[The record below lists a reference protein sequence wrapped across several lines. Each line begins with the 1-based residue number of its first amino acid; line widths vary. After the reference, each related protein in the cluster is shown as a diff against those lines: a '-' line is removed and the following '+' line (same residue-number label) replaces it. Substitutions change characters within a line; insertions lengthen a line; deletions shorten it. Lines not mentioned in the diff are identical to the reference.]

1 MQGKDNAIE
10 EDVLEVGN
18 FIGATFK
25 GDKANKF
32 SVLSKPG
39 TSERVS
45 SGVVQGGVSL
55 QERAG
60 LGALLG
66 EGRD

>member
-10 EDVLEVGN
+10 DDVLEVGN

-25 GDKANKF
+25 GDKANMF
-32 SVLSKPG
+32 SALSKPG
-39 TSERVS
+39 TGKRAS

-66 EGRD
+66 DERD